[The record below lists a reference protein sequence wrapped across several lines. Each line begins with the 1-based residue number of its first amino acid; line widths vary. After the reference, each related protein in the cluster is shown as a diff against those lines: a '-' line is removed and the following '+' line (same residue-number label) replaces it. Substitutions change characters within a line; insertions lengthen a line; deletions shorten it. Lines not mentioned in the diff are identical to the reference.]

1 MKKMTD
7 KKFEEWP
14 FQVPNF
20 ANVGARLKGFAELFA
35 KASSPEEALK
45 IWKKCTRLIESVED
59 KITHVSVLFSLET
72 TNKKYEKAMKK
83 INNAMPLLELE
94 TQKLS
99 KAYLESPYLE
109 FLEGKLGKLLTKM
122 YQYELK
128 KSDESVVKKP
138 VAKKKPAINRE
149 NRRIMTLFLCF
160 IIAIPPVRTGN
171 TGRDYR

>member
-83 INNAMPLLELE
+83 ILNLSTFLTCGTDECRAWTFRNGMTAPQCAGIIHSDFEKGFIKAEIYKFEDFKTYGSELAVKE
-94 TQKLS
+94 AGKLR
-99 KAYLESPYLE
+99 
-109 FLEGKLGKLLTKM
+109 FEGKDYVMQDG
-122 YQYELK
+122 
-128 KSDESVVKKP
+128 DVVFFRFN
-138 VAKKKPAINRE
+138 V
-149 NRRIMTLFLCF
+149 
-160 IIAIPPVRTGN
+160 
-171 TGRDYR
+171 

>member
-94 TQKLS
+94 SQKLS

-128 KSDESVVKKP
+128 K
-138 VAKKKPAINRE
+138 
-149 NRRIMTLFLCF
+149 
-160 IIAIPPVRTGN
+160 
-171 TGRDYR
+171 

>member
-109 FLEGKLGKLLTKM
+109 YLESKLVP
-122 YQYELK
+122 K
-128 KSDESVVKKP
+128 KV
-138 VAKKKPAINRE
+138 I
-149 NRRIMTLFLCF
+149 F
-160 IIAIPPVRTGN
+160 
-171 TGRDYR
+171 